1 MRQTAPLLGEEVAPA
16 VQSFVARAAAA
27 AAAAAEGEALLNAVA
42 DLPALVDLEVRV
54 YL

>member
-16 VQSFVARAAAA
+16 VQSFVARAAA